1 MQKSSDDNNY
11 DMFMLLITNILDS
24 DSEALVV
31 GSEENKALFEKAFD
45 TKLNDSEV
53 KLPGVVSRKKQV
65 VPPLTEAFGG

>member
-1 MQKSSDDNNY
+1 MEASSKDNNY

-31 GSEENKALFEKAFD
+31 GSDETKALFEKAFN
-45 TKLNDSEV
+45 TKLEDSEV

-65 VPPLTEAFGG
+65 VPPLTDAFNA